1 LSAVSAI
8 FGDAL
13 LDPTTGRLTPNAV
26 VVVEDGRIRA
36 AGDRSQ
42 VSVPAD
48 AARVDGEGLT
58 LLPGLI
64 DCHVH
69 LSTHGDGLD
78 LGQILVTPPSLSILT
93 CVVSARKTLEAGFTT
108 VRDAGMTPAGVRT
121 AIERGYFPGPRLLV
135 AITILSQTGGH
146 ADDHFPCGAFVRWV
160 KQDDIPPELVDGV
173 EPMRL
178 RVRQILRAGA
188 DWIKICTSG
197 GVLSP
202 NDDPHHAHFTVEEIR
217 AAVEEAARAGRR
229 VMSHAQAADG
239 IKNALRAG
247 VHSIEHGIYLD
258 EDGIEMMLD
267 GGNPLVP
274 TLVAPVWVERHAA
287 AGKMAPYAAV
297 KAREVAKDHKAN
309 VRRAIEAGVK
319 VAFGTDTGVG
329 PHGSNGEE
337 FLQLAELGMSP
348 LDAIRS
354 ATTVAAEAI
363 GLKDRVG
370 TLAEGAWADLVGV
383 PGNPLEN
390 LELVARPV
398 NVHLVVKGGEAVKA
412 RS

>member
-1 LSAVSAI
+1 M
-8 FGDAL
+8 
-13 LDPTTGRLTPNAV
+13 
-26 VVVEDGRIRA
+26 VVVEEGRVKA
-36 AGDRSQ
+36 AGRRET

-48 AARVDGEGLT
+48 AVKIDGEGLT

-78 LGQILVTPPSLSILT
+78 LGQILMTPPSLSVLT
-93 CVVSARKTLEAGFTT
+93 CVVSAHKTLEAGFTT

-146 ADDHFPCGAFVRWV
+146 ADDHFPCGALVRWV
-160 KQDDIPPELVDGV
+160 KQDDIPGEIVDGV

-178 RVRQILRAGA
+178 RVREIIRAGA
-188 DWIKICTSG
+188 DWVKICTSG

-202 NDDPHHAHFTVEEIR
+202 GDDPHHAHFTIDEIR
-217 AAVEEAARAGRR
+217 ACVEEAARAGKK
-229 VMSHAQAADG
+229 VMSHAQAAEG

-247 VHSIEHGIYLD
+247 VYSIEHGIYLD
-258 EDGIEMMLD
+258 EDGIELMLD

-287 AGKMAPYAAV
+287 AGRMAPFAAE
-297 KAREVAKDHKAN
+297 KARMVAKDHKAN
-309 VRRAIEAGVK
+309 IKRAIEAGVK
-319 VAFGTDTGVG
+319 IAFGTDTGVG

-337 FLQLAELGMSP
+337 FLLPRRAGHVAPRRAALGNLGRGRRDRARRGGRDPCRGRLGRSHRGARQPGRRPPAGGQGRERAPRSQGRRGRENPGLEDARRLRRGPRRP
-348 LDAIRS
+348 LVR
-354 ATTVAAEAI
+354 
-363 GLKDRVG
+363 G
-370 TLAEGAWADLVGV
+370 W
-383 PGNPLEN
+383 
-390 LELVARPV
+390 
-398 NVHLVVKGGEAVKA
+398 
-412 RS
+412 

>member
-1 LSAVSAI
+1 M
-8 FGDAL
+8 
-13 LDPTTGRLTPNAV
+13 V
-26 VVVEDGRIRA
+26 VIEDGRVKA
-36 AGDRSQ
+36 AGDRSK

-48 AARVDGEGLT
+48 AVRVDGEGLT

-69 LSTHGDGLD
+69 LATHGEGLD
-78 LGQILVTPPSLSILT
+78 LGEILTTPPSLSVLT

-160 KQDDIPPELVDGV
+160 KQDDIPPEQVDGV
-173 EPMRL
+173 EPMRQ
-178 RVRQILRAGA
+178 RVREIIRAGA
-188 DWIKICTSG
+188 DWVKICTSG

-202 NDDPHHAHFTVEEIR
+202 GDDPHHAHFTPDEIR
-217 AAVEEAARAGRR
+217 ACVEEAERAGRK
-229 VMSHAQAADG
+229 VMAHAQAAEG

-274 TLVAPVWVERHAA
+274 TLIAPVWVERHAD
-287 AGKMAPYAAV
+287 AGRMAPYAAV
-297 KAREVAKDHKAN
+297 KARMVAKDHRAN
-309 VRRAIEAGVK
+309 IRRAIEAGVK

-337 FLQLAELGMSP
+337 FLHLAELGMSP
-348 LDAIRS
+348 LDALRS
-354 ATTVAAEAI
+354 ATVVAAESI
-363 GLKDRVG
+363 GLGGKVG
-370 TLAEGAWADLVGV
+370 TLAEGAWGDLVGV

-390 LELVARPV
+390 LELIARAE
-398 NVHLVVKGGEAVKA
+398 NVHLVVKGGEAVKGGV

>member
-1 LSAVSAI
+1 VS
-8 FGDAL
+8 GE
-13 LDPTTGRLTPNAV
+13 TTPDAV
-26 VVVEDGRIRA
+26 VLVEDGRIRA
-36 AGDRSQ
+36 AGSRAA

-48 AARVDGEGLT
+48 AVRVDGEGLT

-69 LSTHGDGLD
+69 LAARGEGMD
-78 LGQILVTPPSLSILT
+78 LGQRLMTPPSLSVLT
-93 CVVSARKTLEAGFTT
+93 CVVTARQTLDAGFTT
-108 VRDAGMTPAGVRT
+108 VRDAGMAPASVRT
-121 AIERGYFPGPRLLV
+121 AIEQGYFPGPRMLC

-146 ADDHFPCGAFVRWV
+146 ADDHFPCGALVRWV
-160 KQDDIPPELVDGV
+160 DQPDIPPERVDGV
-173 EPMRL
+173 EPMRQ
-178 RVRQILRAGA
+178 RVREILRAGA

-202 NDDPHHAHFTVEEIR
+202 GDSPHHAHFTLEEIR
-217 AAVEEAARAGRR
+217 AAVEEAARNGRR
-229 VMSHAQAADG
+229 VMSHAQAAEG

-274 TLVAPVWVERHAA
+274 TLIAPLWVERHAE
-287 AGKMAPYAAV
+287 AGKMPPFAAI

-309 VRRAIEAGVK
+309 IKRAIEAGVK

-337 FLQLAELGMSP
+337 FLLLAELGMSP
-348 LDAIRS
+348 LDALRS
-354 ATTVAAEAI
+354 ATSVAAGAI
-363 GLKDRVG
+363 GLEGRVG
-370 TLAEGAWADLVGV
+370 TLAEGAWADLIGV

-390 LELVARPV
+390 LELVARPE
-398 NVHLVVKGGEAVKA
+398 NVHLVVKGGEAVKTRA
-412 RS
+412 